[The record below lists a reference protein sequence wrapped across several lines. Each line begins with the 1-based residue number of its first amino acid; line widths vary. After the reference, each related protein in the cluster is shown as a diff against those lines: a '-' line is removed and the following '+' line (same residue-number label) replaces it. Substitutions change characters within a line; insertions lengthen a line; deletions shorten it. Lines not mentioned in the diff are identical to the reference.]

1 MGGRYDHPREQTGLG
16 TSRAGD
22 QQGMPDELPEGDRV
36 APDRDDVSSAVVTGA
51 TTSGHMSESGA
62 GMANRSGSGGSGGSG
77 EGATEEEGSAG
88 ASLEE
93 LLGADERPGDRT
105 G

>member
-1 MGGRYDHPREQTGLG
+1 MADRYDHPATHTGPG
-16 TSRAGD
+16 TPRS
-22 QQGMPDELPEGDRV
+22 PD
-36 APDRDDVSSAVVTGA
+36 TGA
-51 TTSGHMSESGA
+51 GEEPAEDTLSGDADPAMRAIVTAAHTSGHMSESGA
-62 GMANRSGSGGSGGSG
+62 GTANRSGSGGSGGSG

-93 LLGADERPGDRT
+93 LLGGEDRPGDRT